1 MLDIHCH
8 MLPQVDD
15 GAENEEESLQML
27 HAAKTAGIDRI
38 VVTPHMRSIQTDTSY
53 IKERFTWFRKK
64 AEKDGIRVLLG
75 FEVNVQ
81 VLPDLGIKR
90 IREFCMGESS
100 LLLLEFQDDR
110 FPANCRQTLY
120 QLERENIQVIIAHPE
135 RYHAIQKDLSNADML
150 LEMGCRLQLEAE
162 NLFRPIWSA
171 EHRTALKLLQQKK
184 VSFLASDAHSP
195 DVYRFFKK
203 AVENR
208 KWMELLTD
216 TEWEQQLMFQR

>member
-15 GAENEEESLQML
+15 GAENEEQSLQML
-27 HAAKTAGIDRI
+27 HAAKEAGIDRI
-38 VVTPHMRSIQTDTSY
+38 VVTPHMRSVRTDISH
-53 IKERFTWFRKK
+53 IKERFTWLKKK
-64 AEKDGIRVLLG
+64 AKKDEIHVLLG
-75 FEVNVQ
+75 FEVNVR
-81 VLPDLGIKR
+81 VLPDLGIER
-90 IREFCMGESS
+90 IREFCMEESS

-110 FPANCRQTLY
+110 FPTSCRQMLY

-135 RYHAIQKDLSNADML
+135 RYQAIQKDLSNADML
-150 LEMGCRLQLEAE
+150 LEMGCRLQLDAGS
-162 NLFRPIWSA
+162 LFRPIWSA
-171 EHRTALKLLQQKK
+171 EHRTALKLLQQRK

-195 DVYRFFKK
+195 DDYRFFKK

-216 TEWEQQLMFQR
+216 ADWERELVFQK